1 MDNGSKYIKSRNKR
15 MDEANRIQ
23 QLYTHTHIKY
33 ICGVPLAGILIKVLC
48 GERGI
53 NGQMLK
59 ALFHKQL

>member
-48 GERGI
+48 GGRGI